1 MTSAPLILASSSV
14 ARRELLERLGV
25 PFTTDSP
32 DIDESPQPGEPPE
45 VLSLRLAT
53 SKATAVAARCPEGA
67 IIIGSDQVA
76 WDGEDVLGK
85 PGSVENAVAQL
96 EHCSGRAVTFFTA
109 WCVIHDGESRSGL
122 DRTEVEFRALT
133 RPEIE
138 RYVQADEPLV
148 CAGAVKAELLGISLF
163 RAIRST
169 DPTALIGLPLITVS
183 AALRDF
189 GLKLP

>member
-1 MTSAPLILASSSV
+1 MTSGPLILASSS
-14 ARRELLERLGV
+14 APRRALMERLGV
-25 PFTTDSP
+25 SFVTDSP
-32 DIDESPQPGEPPE
+32 DIDESRQPGEPPE
-45 VLSLRLAT
+45 ALSLRLAT
-53 SKATAVAARCPEGA
+53 AKATAVAARSPTSA
-67 IIIGSDQVA
+67 IIVGSDQVA
-76 WDGEDVLGK
+76 WDGEAVLGK
-85 PGSVENAVAQL
+85 PGSIENALSQL
-96 EHCSGRAVTFFTA
+96 EHCSERAVTFFTA

-138 RYVQADEPLV
+138 RYVQADEPLA
-148 CAGAVKAELLGISLF
+148 CAGAFKAESLGISLF